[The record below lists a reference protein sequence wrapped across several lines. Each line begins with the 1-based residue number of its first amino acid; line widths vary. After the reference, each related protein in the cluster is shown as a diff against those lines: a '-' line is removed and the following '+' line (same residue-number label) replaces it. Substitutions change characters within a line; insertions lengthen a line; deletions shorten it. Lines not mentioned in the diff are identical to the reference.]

1 MQKVEEIAETEVF
14 DQSLYMPGISV
25 DCVIFGYQE
34 RELKIL
40 VSKFKNTNLYA
51 LPGGFIKKNEDAD
64 EAALRVLSERTGL
77 KNIFLNQFYTF
88 GEKSRANPEPM
99 KLVMQANEVLFDDT
113 HWMLQRFISI
123 GYYALINYTRAEPK
137 PDYFSESCSW
147 YELDELPEMMQD
159 HNIIVKK
166 ALESLRRNIDRKF
179 IGTNLLQDQF
189 TMGDIQK
196 LHETI
201 LGEKLNRTAFHRK
214 MLNSGLLKRVGKKK
228 TGGSHRAP
236 YLYVFHSDDE

>member
-1 MQKVEEIAETEVF
+1 MDASRF
-14 DQSLYMPGISV
+14 MPGLSV
-25 DCVIFGYQE
+25 DCVIFGYHE

-40 VSKFKNTNLYA
+40 VSKFKNTDLYS
-51 LPGGFIKKNEDAD
+51 LPGGFIKKNEDTD
-64 EAALRVLSERTGL
+64 EAAHRVLFERTGL
-77 KNIFLNQFYTF
+77 KDIFLNQFYTF
-88 GEKSRANPEPM
+88 GNKFRANPEAM
-99 KLVMQANEVLFDDT
+99 KQVMQANDIEFNES

-137 PDYFSESCSW
+137 PDFFSESCSW
-147 YELDELPEMMQD
+147 YDIDELPEMMQD
-159 HNIIVKK
+159 HQSIVEK
-166 ALESLRRNIDRKF
+166 ALETLRNNVDRKF
-179 IGTNLLQDQF
+179 IGANLLQDQF

-201 LGEKLNRTAFHRK
+201 LGEELNRTGFHRK
-214 MLNSGLLKRVGKKK
+214 MLNSGLLKRIGKKK